1 MIQERHVE
9 HRRRRRRGA
18 LRDFALFVLGASGV
32 AHEEL
37 FTSAA
42 RPELLAV
49 YLAMM
54 IGAAGLSDI
63 IDLLRRRLGLRERD
77 E

>member
-1 MIQERHVE
+1 MVDH
-9 HRRRRRRGA
+9 RRRRRGA
-18 LRDFALFVLGASGV
+18 LRDIALFVLGAAGV
-32 AHEEL
+32 GHEEL
-37 FTSAA
+37 FTATA

-54 IGAAGLSDI
+54 IGAAGLSDV
-63 IDLLRRRLGLRERD
+63 IDLLRRRLGLREKD